1 MSEYLYVAGFLAVIL
16 AALVAAAVLTALV
29 VCVVVAAA
37 RWAVWR
43 LRAPFERHADQAM
56 ALTRPTWVDR
66 VIDEY
71 ERELADCYLTPGE
84 DF

>member
-1 MSEYLYVAGFLAVIL
+1 
-16 AALVAAAVLTALV
+16 
-29 VCVVVAAA
+29 
-37 RWAVWR
+37 
-43 LRAPFERHADQAM
+43 M